1 MSQNVL
7 EVEGLNLAYKT
18 VRGDLLAVKDV
29 SFSLKPGE
37 SLGIVGESGCGKSS
51 TAYALMKMLPPN
63 TSMFTGKIMIDG
75 ENIMDLDESEL
86 RRRIRW
92 KKIAMVFQ
100 GAMNSLNPVIK
111 VGFQVAEPLIVHEN
125 VPKNEALEKAKELFK
140 LVGLP
145 QDFINRYPH
154 ELSGGM
160 KQRVVI
166 AMSLVLNPKILILDE
181 PTSALDVMIQAQIM
195 NMLKDLRKTLNI
207 SIIFITHDI
216 ALASD
221 LCDKIAVMYGGQIM
235 ELGSSEQVLLDPK
248 HPYSAKLIGSIPTL
262 RSDKKLEFIPGAPP
276 DLVIPPPGCRF
287 NPRCPHRF
295 DPCDKEEPPLYI
307 LDGGRQVKCFL
318 YKMKGLGE

>member
-1 MSQNVL
+1 MASNVL
-7 EVEGLNLAYKT
+7 EVEKLNLAYKT
-18 VRGDLLAVKDV
+18 LRGDLLAVNDV

-37 SLGIVGESGCGKSS
+37 TLGIVGESGCGKSS
-51 TAYALMKMLPPN
+51 TAYALMKMIPSN
-63 TSMFTGKIMIDG
+63 TSIFTGKIIVDG
-75 ENIMDLDESEL
+75 ENIMEMDDSDL
-86 RRRIRW
+86 RKKVRW
-92 KKIAMVFQ
+92 KKISMVFQ

-111 VGFQVAEPLIVHEN
+111 VGFQVAEPLIVHDN
-125 VPKNEALEKAKELFK
+125 VPKKEALEKAKELFK

-195 NMLKDLRKTLNI
+195 NMLKDLRKSLNL

-235 ELGSSEQVLLDPK
+235 ELGTAEQVLLDPR
-248 HPYSAKLIGSIPTL
+248 HPYASKLIGSIPTL

-276 DLVIPPPGCRF
+276 DLVNPPPGCRF
-287 NPRCPHRF
+287 SPRCPYRF
-295 DPCDKEEPPLYI
+295 ELCDKEEPPIYI
-307 LDGGRQVKCFL
+307 LDGGRQIRCFL
-318 YKMKGLGE
+318 YKEKGQGE

>member
-1 MSQNVL
+1 
-7 EVEGLNLAYKT
+7 
-18 VRGDLLAVKDV
+18 
-29 SFSLKPGE
+29 
-37 SLGIVGESGCGKSS
+37 GKSS
-51 TAYALMKMLPPN
+51 MAYGLIKMLPSN
-63 TSMFTGKIMIDG
+63 TSLFKGKVIIDG
-75 ENIMDLDESEL
+75 EDITVMNENEL
-86 RRRIRW
+86 RRKVRW
-92 KKIAMVFQ
+92 KKISMVFQ

-111 VGFQVAEPLIVHEN
+111 VGFQVAEPLMVHDN
-125 VPKNEALEKAKELFK
+125 VPKNEALERVKELFR

-160 KQRVVI
+160 KQRVII

-195 NMLKDLRKTLNI
+195 NMLKDLRKSLNL

-235 ELGSSEQVLLDPK
+235 ELGTAEQVLLDPK
-248 HPYSAKLIGSIPTL
+248 HPYASKLIGSIPTL

-276 DLVIPPPGCRF
+276 DLVNPPPGCKF
-287 NPRCPHRF
+287 NPRCPYRF
-295 DPCDKEEPPLYI
+295 ELCYKEAPPIYI
-307 LDGGRQVKCFL
+307 LDGDRQIRCFL
-318 YKMKGLGE
+318 YGGKS